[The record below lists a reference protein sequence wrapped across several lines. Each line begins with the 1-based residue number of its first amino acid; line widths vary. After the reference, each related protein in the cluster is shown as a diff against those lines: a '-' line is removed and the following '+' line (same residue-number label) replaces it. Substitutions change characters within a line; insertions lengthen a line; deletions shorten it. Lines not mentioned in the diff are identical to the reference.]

1 MNIERTRAICPR
13 SSICRNQKLKG
24 TCISYIVNNDL
35 FSIVHNIWIYVYI
48 TKRYMYVSSEKSV
61 YISEENGAILNFFFC
76 CLHHGVVLWSSSWKG
91 FTAAYISGEVFSLF
105 LKMFT
110 WNHVHVL
117 ECVHYTYTCTC
128 TCLYTCT
135 WSLQHAWNIRHL
147 QNVSDK
153 IMFTAFLKNKGNV
166 WIRTFGFKLN

>member
-1 MNIERTRAICPR
+1 MCHQKKVFTFLKRMVRSWTSFSAVSITGWFFGRPPER
-13 SSICRNQKLKG
+13 
-24 TCISYIVNNDL
+24 DL
-35 FSIVHNIWIYVYI
+35 Q
-48 TKRYMYVSSEKSV
+48 
-61 YISEENGAILNFFFC
+61 
-76 CLHHGVVLWSSSWKG
+76 LHI
-91 FTAAYISGEVFSLF
+91 ISGEVFSLF

-135 WSLQHAWNIRHL
+135 WSLQHAWNIRQL
-147 QNVSDK
+147 KNVSDK

-166 WIRTFGFKLN
+166 RIRTFGFKLNQVMKFKPYTCYIKFIHYCMFYHLKKILWTNTIYLIVKNMCKYI